1 MNQLKCYQP
10 ELNPSQL
17 FVNFDGFPVSC
28 FHGFGVARRPAS
40 ADVTTTRRRKTK
52 DLCLGGKK
60 NRQPVQRL
68 IEIAV
73 KSCCI
78 FGSEKHIFVS
88 FVSHIIFQLQRLVRL
103 ICDYIETILWNYI
116 SESNMWCIVYILDMN
131 RYDIFA
137 NNIDIFGPWRELI
150 ETPSLRAVLQPR
162 RCFWQ
167 HTPWKK
173 QRQRCRISKVRNDL
187 TIWNFAQFVG
197 SNWRMFQITLKVQ
210 TQVHFAKTQQKSPK

>member
-1 MNQLKCYQP
+1 MCTGRKTSKERFFGCSIHFMNQLKCYQP

-78 FGSEKHIFVS
+78 FGSEKHIFIS

-103 ICDYIETILWNYI
+103 ICDYIETIYETI
-116 SESNMWCIVYILDMN
+116 S
-131 RYDIFA
+131 
-137 NNIDIFGPWRELI
+137 
-150 ETPSLRAVLQPR
+150 
-162 RCFWQ
+162 
-167 HTPWKK
+167 
-173 QRQRCRISKVRNDL
+173 
-187 TIWNFAQFVG
+187 
-197 SNWRMFQITLKVQ
+197 LKVICD
-210 TQVHFAKTQQKSPK
+210 V